1 MMRPP
6 FSLPGF
12 GGRKKPA
19 ESEVTTA
26 EPVLQHGLG
35 GKEKVR
41 ATDNEI
47 VEIKRGVSPSTSSSR
62 PRIPPS
68 KISAAV
74 SAKMKG
80 IKQDMT
86 EEEAAVYMQRCYAG
100 MRVRKKELNL
110 ALELNFAYETEIME
124 LREHRRGLVFG
135 LVYHVIYM
143 ILLFGAFTLQHGSSV
158 GDRFALVQS
167 IKGEIS
173 SIATADGTTFKSMSN
188 LDPQLWDWSD
198 TLVSTLGGQDRV
210 YMRTYNQVVGSMRME
225 SMRVSSESCAYKS
238 LDWTEFIFGRLR
250 SKLWESEARHPEC
263 YGSREAGLESAPFGP
278 NHDPTKWLSEDR
290 GQGSSYKVDLG
301 KDPRFAGY
309 KLQEMRRDGFVS
321 KSTRQVTISMA
332 VYNNALPMLC
342 EVKLVFEMS
351 RTGELDTFFTIEAMN
366 PMPYANEYFW
376 LQATLELLVLLCA
389 ISHAIIE
396 LLEMRG
402 AVRKLG
408 FSEGLHSY
416 CTDFWNVMDWA
427 GVVLV
432 ALFYVY
438 WLRLLFDTSRDVD
451 LDTTEYVDLQA
462 VALDYVTYNLLFN
475 MILLL
480 SLFSLLRYTELDHRM
495 ALLTRSI
502 SESLGDL
509 LPFGVLFCLFLFI
522 FAAIGYLLYGPL
534 LYEWSTL
541 PRSIVT
547 AIDIMIGNYQYIALE
562 VGIPKDSLLKN
573 IVGVIFFYVYF
584 FLMMLI
590 TLNIVIAI
598 LMDGYASVKER
609 TGSDVE
615 ERLSHNV
622 GTLGSIVFGRTK
634 NKKVKSPLGHK
645 PWTDARWTELLH
657 AVMRHRESLGGIVTF
672 GRVGAFMA
680 NLRALTGLVYLS
692 PEELKDMAWQ
702 IKHCFQQREFMSP
715 PDITQPYDEP
725 KLEDKV
731 HELGKDL
738 KFLLAPMEARLR
750 DLHRALITSEAV
762 AANIG
767 KPPTTPS
774 AAPASS
780 AAARAS
786 SSDVLG
792 NLVDSARADAGSSDT
807 LGSANLDAQQLWELV
822 LSQQQMIAEQ
832 QKTIARH
839 QAVMHQAHQGVAALM
854 EAPESEKAKSPS
866 TPKAT
871 SEEQV
876 GLMSRVGKF
885 VRGDD
890 QRTVSL

>member
-1 MMRPP
+1 MMNP
-6 FSLPGF
+6 FSWF
-12 GGRKKPA
+12 GTRTPPP

-35 GKEKVR
+35 GKEEVR
-41 ATDNEI
+41 REPDNVTIETVI
-47 VEIKRGVSPSTSSSR
+47 QPASSSK
-62 PRIPPS
+62 PRGS
-68 KISAAV
+68 KKADKKAV
-74 SAKMKG
+74 KH
-80 IKQDMT
+80 DMT

-100 MRVRKKELNL
+100 MKVRKKELNL
-110 ALELNFAYETEIME
+110 AAELSFAYELQIME
-124 LREHRRGLVFG
+124 LRQHRRGLVFG
-135 LVYHVIYM
+135 LAYHVVYM
-143 ILLFGAFTLQHGSSV
+143 VLLFGAFTLQHGSSV

-173 SIATADGTTFKSMSN
+173 SITTADGTSFGSMSN

-198 TLVSTLGGQDRV
+198 ALVATLGGQDRV

-238 LDWTEFIFGRLR
+238 LGWTEFIFGKLR

-263 YGSREAGLESAPFGP
+263 YGSRAAGLETAPFGP

-301 KDPRFAGY
+301 KDPQFAGY

-342 EVKLVFEMS
+342 EVKLVFEMGE
-351 RTGELDTFFTIEAMN
+351 TGELDTFFTIEAMN

-376 LQATLELLVLLCA
+376 LQATLELLVLICA

-396 LLEMRG
+396 IFEMRG

-408 FSEGLHSY
+408 WSQGLYSY
-416 CTDFWNVMDWA
+416 CTDFWNVMDWG
-427 GVVLV
+427 GVALV

-438 WLRLLFDTSRDVD
+438 WVRLLFDTSRDVD

-480 SLFSLLRYTELDHRM
+480 ALFSLLRYTELDHRM

-522 FAAIGYLLYGPL
+522 FATIGYLLYGPL

-541 PRSIVT
+541 PRAIVT

-562 VGIPKDSLLKN
+562 KGVPKDNLLKN
-573 IVGVIFFYVYF
+573 IVAVIFFYIYF

-598 LMDGYASVKER
+598 LMDGYASVKEK
-609 TGSDVE
+609 TGSEVE
-615 ERLSHNV
+615 ERLSYNV
-622 GTLGSIVFGRTK
+622 GGLGPIVFGQSK
-634 NKKVKSPLGHK
+634 NKKTKSPLGHK
-645 PWTDARWTELLH
+645 PWKEKRWIELLH
-657 AVMRHRESLGGIVTF
+657 AVMRRRESLGGIVTY
-672 GRVGAFMA
+672 GRIGAFMA
-680 NLRALTGLVYLS
+680 DLRALTGLVYLS
-692 PEELKDMAWQ
+692 PEELNDMAWQ
-702 IKHCFQQREFMSP
+702 IKHVFQHRDFASP
-715 PDITQPYDEP
+715 PDISKPYDEP
-725 KLEDKV
+725 KLEDKLEV
-731 HELGKDL
+731 LGKDL

-750 DLHRALITSEAV
+750 ELHRGLIITSRAS
-762 AANIG
+762 ADIG
-767 KPPTTPS
+767 QPPTNLS
-774 AAPASS
+774 AA
-780 AAARAS
+780 
-786 SSDVLG
+786 SSDFG
-792 NLVDSARADAGSSDT
+792 DSTRANAGSSDA

-832 QKTIARH
+832 QKTITRH

-854 EAPESEKAKSPS
+854 ETPASAKSPS
-866 TPKAT
+866 THKAT
-871 SEEQV
+871 GV
-876 GLMSRVGKF
+876 KF
-885 VRGDD
+885 VSDD
-890 QRTVSL
+890 ERTVSI

>member
-1 MMRPP
+1 MMNP
-6 FSLPGF
+6 FSWF
-12 GGRKKPA
+12 GTRTPPA

-35 GKEKVR
+35 GKEEVR
-41 ATDNEI
+41 REPDNVTIETVI
-47 VEIKRGVSPSTSSSR
+47 QPASSSK
-62 PRIPPS
+62 PS
-68 KISAAV
+68 SSKPKKADKKAV
-74 SAKMKG
+74 KH
-80 IKQDMT
+80 DMT

-100 MRVRKKELNL
+100 MKVRKKELNL
-110 ALELNFAYETEIME
+110 AAELSFAYELQIME
-124 LREHRRGLVFG
+124 LRQHRRGLVFG
-135 LVYHVIYM
+135 LAYHVVYM
-143 ILLFGAFTLQHGSSV
+143 VLLFGAFTLQHGSSV
-158 GDRFALVQS
+158 GDRFALVRS

-173 SIATADGTTFKSMSN
+173 SITTADGTSFESMSN

-198 TLVSTLGGQDRV
+198 ALVATLGGQDRV

-225 SMRVSSESCAYKS
+225 SMRVSSDSCAYKS
-238 LDWTEFIFGRLR
+238 LGWTEFIFGKLR

-263 YGSREAGLESAPFGP
+263 YGSRAAGLETAPFGP

-301 KDPRFAGY
+301 KDPQFAGY

-342 EVKLVFEMS
+342 EVKLVFEMGE
-351 RTGELDTFFTIEAMN
+351 TGELDTFFTIEAMN

-376 LQATLELLVLLCA
+376 LQATLELLVLICA

-396 LLEMRG
+396 IFEMRG

-408 FSEGLHSY
+408 WSQGLYSY
-416 CTDFWNVMDWA
+416 CTDFWNVMDWG
-427 GVVLV
+427 GVALV

-438 WLRLLFDTSRDVD
+438 WVRLLFDTSRDVD

-480 SLFSLLRYTELDHRM
+480 ALFSLLRYTELDHRM

-522 FAAIGYLLYGPL
+522 FATIGYLLYGPL

-541 PRSIVT
+541 PRAIVT

-562 VGIPKDSLLKN
+562 KGVPKDNLLKN
-573 IVGVIFFYVYF
+573 IVAVIFFYIYF

-598 LMDGYASVKER
+598 LMDGYASVKEK
-609 TGSDVE
+609 TGSEVE
-615 ERLSHNV
+615 ERLSYNV
-622 GTLGSIVFGRTK
+622 GGLGPIVFGQSK
-634 NKKVKSPLGHK
+634 NKKTKSPLGHK
-645 PWTDARWTELLH
+645 PWKEKRWIELLH
-657 AVMRHRESLGGIVTF
+657 AVMRRRESLGGIVTY
-672 GRVGAFMA
+672 GRIGAFMA
-680 NLRALTGLVYLS
+680 DLRALTGLVYLS
-692 PEELKDMAWQ
+692 PEELNDMAWQ
-702 IKHCFQQREFMSP
+702 IKHVFQHRDFASP
-715 PDITQPYDEP
+715 PDISKPYDEP
-725 KLEDKV
+725 KLEDKLE
-731 HELGKDL
+731 ELAKDL

-750 DLHRALITSEAV
+750 ELHRGLIITSRAS
-762 AANIG
+762 ADIG
-767 KPPTTPS
+767 QPPTNLS
-774 AAPASS
+774 AA
-780 AAARAS
+780 
-786 SSDVLG
+786 SSDFG
-792 NLVDSARADAGSSDT
+792 DSTRANAGSSDA

-832 QKTIARH
+832 QKTITRH

-854 EAPESEKAKSPS
+854 ETPASAKSPS
-866 TPKAT
+866 THKAT
-871 SEEQV
+871 GV
-876 GLMSRVGKF
+876 KF
-885 VRGDD
+885 VSDD
-890 QRTVSL
+890 ERTVSI

>member
-1 MMRPP
+1 MMNP
-6 FSLPGF
+6 FSWF
-12 GGRKKPA
+12 GTRTPPA

-35 GKEKVR
+35 GKEEVR
-41 ATDNEI
+41 REPDNVTIETVI
-47 VEIKRGVSPSTSSSR
+47 QPASSSK
-62 PRIPPS
+62 PS
-68 KISAAV
+68 SSKPKKADKKAV
-74 SAKMKG
+74 KH
-80 IKQDMT
+80 DMT

-100 MRVRKKELNL
+100 MKVRKKELNL
-110 ALELNFAYETEIME
+110 AAELSFAYELQIME
-124 LREHRRGLVFG
+124 LRQHRRGLVFG
-135 LVYHVIYM
+135 LAYHVVYM
-143 ILLFGAFTLQHGSSV
+143 VLLFGAFTLQHGSSV
-158 GDRFALVQS
+158 GDRFALVRS

-173 SIATADGTTFKSMSN
+173 SITTADGTSFESMSN

-198 TLVSTLGGQDRV
+198 ALVATLGGQDRV

-225 SMRVSSESCAYKS
+225 SMRVSSDSCAYKS
-238 LDWTEFIFGRLR
+238 LGWTEFIFGKLR

-263 YGSREAGLESAPFGP
+263 YGSRAAGLETAPFGP

-301 KDPRFAGY
+301 KDPQFAGY

-342 EVKLVFEMS
+342 EVKLVFEMGE
-351 RTGELDTFFTIEAMN
+351 TGELDTFFTIEAMN

-376 LQATLELLVLLCA
+376 LQATLELLVLICA

-396 LLEMRG
+396 IFEMRG

-408 FSEGLHSY
+408 WSQGLYSY
-416 CTDFWNVMDWA
+416 CTDFWNVMDWG
-427 GVVLV
+427 GVALV

-438 WLRLLFDTSRDVD
+438 WVRLLFDTSRDVD

-480 SLFSLLRYTELDHRM
+480 ALFSLLRYTELDHRM

-522 FAAIGYLLYGPL
+522 FATIGYLLYGPL

-541 PRSIVT
+541 PRAIVT

-562 VGIPKDSLLKN
+562 VGVPKDNLLKN
-573 IVGVIFFYVYF
+573 IVAVIFFYIYF

-598 LMDGYASVKER
+598 LMDGYASVKEK
-609 TGSDVE
+609 TGSEVE
-615 ERLSHNV
+615 ERLSYNV
-622 GTLGSIVFGRTK
+622 GGLGPIVFGQSK
-634 NKKVKSPLGHK
+634 NKKTKSPLGHK
-645 PWTDARWTELLH
+645 PWKEKRWIELLH
-657 AVMRHRESLGGIVTF
+657 AVMRRRESLGGIVTY
-672 GRVGAFMA
+672 GRIGAFMA
-680 NLRALTGLVYLS
+680 DLRALTGLVYLS
-692 PEELKDMAWQ
+692 PEELNDMAWQ
-702 IKHCFQQREFMSP
+702 IKHVFQHRDFASP
-715 PDITQPYDEP
+715 PDISKPYDEP
-725 KLEDKV
+725 KLEDKLE
-731 HELGKDL
+731 ELAKDL

-750 DLHRALITSEAV
+750 ELHRGLIITSRAS
-762 AANIG
+762 ADIG
-767 KPPTTPS
+767 QPPTNLS
-774 AAPASS
+774 AA
-780 AAARAS
+780 
-786 SSDVLG
+786 SSDFG
-792 NLVDSARADAGSSDT
+792 DSTRANAGSSDA

-832 QKTIARH
+832 QKTITRH

-854 EAPESEKAKSPS
+854 ETPASAKSPS
-866 TPKAT
+866 THKAT
-871 SEEQV
+871 GV
-876 GLMSRVGKF
+876 KF
-885 VRGDD
+885 VSDD
-890 QRTVSL
+890 ERTVSI

>member
-1 MMRPP
+1 MMNP
-6 FSLPGF
+6 FSWF
-12 GGRKKPA
+12 GTRTPPA

-35 GKEKVR
+35 GKEEVR
-41 ATDNEI
+41 REPDNVTIETVI
-47 VEIKRGVSPSTSSSR
+47 QPASSSK
-62 PRIPPS
+62 PS
-68 KISAAV
+68 SSKPKKADKKAV
-74 SAKMKG
+74 KH
-80 IKQDMT
+80 DMT

-100 MRVRKKELNL
+100 MKVRKKELNL
-110 ALELNFAYETEIME
+110 AAELSFAYELQIME
-124 LREHRRGLVFG
+124 LRQHRRGLVFG
-135 LVYHVIYM
+135 LAYHVVYM
-143 ILLFGAFTLQHGSSV
+143 VLLFGAFTLQHGSSV
-158 GDRFALVQS
+158 GDRFALVRS

-173 SIATADGTTFKSMSN
+173 SITTADGTSFESMSN

-198 TLVSTLGGQDRV
+198 ALVATLGGQDRV

-225 SMRVSSESCAYKS
+225 SMRVSSDSCAYKS
-238 LDWTEFIFGRLR
+238 LGWTEFIFGKLR

-263 YGSREAGLESAPFGP
+263 YGSRAAGLETAPFGP

-301 KDPRFAGY
+301 KDPQFAGY

-342 EVKLVFEMS
+342 EVKLVFEMGE
-351 RTGELDTFFTIEAMN
+351 TGELDTFFTIEAMN

-376 LQATLELLVLLCA
+376 LQATLELLVLICA

-396 LLEMRG
+396 IFEMRG

-408 FSEGLHSY
+408 WSQGLYSY
-416 CTDFWNVMDWA
+416 CTDFWNVMDWG

-438 WLRLLFDTSRDVD
+438 WVRLLFDTSRDVD
-451 LDTTEYVDLQA
+451 LDTTEYVDLQT

-480 SLFSLLRYTELDHRM
+480 ALFSLLRYTELDHRM

-522 FAAIGYLLYGPL
+522 FATIGYLLYGPL

-541 PRSIVT
+541 PRAIVT

-562 VGIPKDSLLKN
+562 VGVPKDNLLKN
-573 IVGVIFFYVYF
+573 IVAVIFFYIYF

-598 LMDGYASVKER
+598 LMDGYASVKEK
-609 TGSDVE
+609 TGSEVE
-615 ERLSHNV
+615 ERLSYNV
-622 GTLGSIVFGRTK
+622 GGLGPIVFGQSK
-634 NKKVKSPLGHK
+634 NKKTKSPLGHK
-645 PWTDARWTELLH
+645 PWKEKRWIELLH
-657 AVMRHRESLGGIVTF
+657 AVMRRRESLGGIVTY
-672 GRVGAFMA
+672 GRIGAFMA
-680 NLRALTGLVYLS
+680 DLRALTGLVYLS
-692 PEELKDMAWQ
+692 PEELNDMAWQ
-702 IKHCFQQREFMSP
+702 IKHVFQHRDFASP
-715 PDITQPYDEP
+715 PDISKPYDEP
-725 KLEDKV
+725 KLEDKLE
-731 HELGKDL
+731 ELGKDL

-750 DLHRALITSEAV
+750 ELHRGLIITSRAS
-762 AANIG
+762 ADIG
-767 KPPTTPS
+767 QPPTNLS
-774 AAPASS
+774 AA
-780 AAARAS
+780 
-786 SSDVLG
+786 SSDFG
-792 NLVDSARADAGSSDT
+792 DSTRANAGSSDA

-832 QKTIARH
+832 QKTITRH

-854 EAPESEKAKSPS
+854 ETPASAKSPS
-866 TPKAT
+866 THKAT
-871 SEEQV
+871 GV
-876 GLMSRVGKF
+876 KF
-885 VRGDD
+885 VSDD
-890 QRTVSL
+890 ERTVSI

>member
-1 MMRPP
+1 MMKPP
-6 FSLPGF
+6 FSLPRF
-12 GGRKKPA
+12 GSRKPPA

-26 EPVLQHGLG
+26 EPELQHGLG
-35 GKEKVR
+35 GKGKANANAADEVTSTVIPSASR
-41 ATDNEI
+41 
-47 VEIKRGVSPSTSSSR
+47 RGSKPAPSR
-62 PRIPPS
+62 
-68 KISAAV
+68 KKEV
-74 SAKMKG
+74 KN
-80 IKQDMT
+80 DMT
-86 EEEAAVYMQRCYAG
+86 EYEAAVYMQRCYAG
-100 MRVRKKELNL
+100 MKARKKELNL
-110 ALELNFAYETEIME
+110 AQELNFAYELEIME
-124 LREHRRGLVFG
+124 LRQHRRGLVFG

-173 SIATADGTTFKSMSN
+173 GIATADGTTFESISN

-198 TLVSTLGGQDRV
+198 ALVANLGGEDRV

-225 SMRVSSESCAYKS
+225 SMRVSSDSCAYKS
-238 LDWTEFIFGRLR
+238 LDWTEFIFGKLR

-263 YGSREAGLESAPFGP
+263 YGSRAAGLESAPFGP

-290 GQGSSYKVDLG
+290 GQGSTYKVDLG

-309 KLQEMRRDGFVS
+309 KLEEMRRDGFVS
-321 KSTRQVTISMA
+321 KETRQVTISMA

-366 PMPYANEYFW
+366 PMPYANEFFW
-376 LQATLELLVLLCA
+376 LQAALEFLVLLAA

-396 LLEMRG
+396 ILEMRG
-402 AVRKLG
+402 AVRNLG
-408 FSEGLHSY
+408 WSQGLYSY
-416 CTDFWNVMDWA
+416 CTDFWNVMDWG
-427 GVVLV
+427 GVALV

-438 WLRLLFDTSRDVD
+438 WVRLLFDTSRDVD
-451 LDTTEYVDLQA
+451 LDTTEYVDLQT

-522 FAAIGYLLYGPL
+522 FATIGYLLYGPL

-541 PRSIVT
+541 PRAIVT

-562 VGIPKDSLLKN
+562 VGVPKDSLLKN
-573 IVGVIFFYVYF
+573 FVAVIFFYVYF

-598 LMDGYASVKER
+598 LMDGYASVKEK
-609 TGSDVE
+609 TGSQVE

-622 GTLGSIVFGRTK
+622 GGLGPIVFGQSK
-634 NKKVKSPLGHK
+634 NKKLKSPLGHK
-645 PWTDARWTELLH
+645 PWKEARWIELLH
-657 AVMRHRESLGGIVTF
+657 AVMRRRESLGGVVTF

-680 NLRALTGLVYLS
+680 DLRSLTGLVHLS
-692 PEELKDMAWQ
+692 PEELSDMAWQ
-702 IKHCFQQREFMSP
+702 IKHVFQHREFMSP
-715 PDITQPYDEP
+715 PDIKNPYAEP
-725 KLEDKV
+725 NIEDKV
-731 HELGKDL
+731 EALGTDL

-750 DLHRALITSEAV
+750 ELHRALKESEAS
-762 AANIG
+762 ANIG
-767 KPPTTPS
+767 NPPTSAS
-774 AAPASS
+774 AAPAISS
-780 AAARAS
+780 FARAS
-786 SSDVLG
+786 SFDVLG
-792 NLVDSARADAGSSDT
+792 SSEVGDSARANAGSSDALP

-832 QKTIARH
+832 QKTIMRH

-854 EAPESEKAKSPS
+854 EVPAVATS
-866 TPKAT
+866 TPKSLRAT
-871 SEEQV
+871 DV
-876 GLMSRVGKF
+876 KF

-890 QRTVSL
+890 ERTVSL

>member
-1 MMRPP
+1 MMNP
-6 FSLPGF
+6 FSWF
-12 GGRKKPA
+12 GTRTPPA
-19 ESEVTTA
+19 EPEVTTA

-35 GKEKVR
+35 GKEEVR
-41 ATDNEI
+41 REPDNVTIETVI
-47 VEIKRGVSPSTSSSR
+47 QPASSSK
-62 PRIPPS
+62 PS
-68 KISAAV
+68 SSKPKKADKKAV
-74 SAKMKG
+74 KH
-80 IKQDMT
+80 DMT

-100 MRVRKKELNL
+100 MKVRKKELNL
-110 ALELNFAYETEIME
+110 AAELSFAYELQIME
-124 LREHRRGLVFG
+124 LRQHRRGLVFG
-135 LVYHVIYM
+135 LAYHVVYM
-143 ILLFGAFTLQHGSSV
+143 VLLFGAFTLQHGSSV
-158 GDRFALVQS
+158 GDRFALVRS

-173 SIATADGTTFKSMSN
+173 SITTADGTSFESMSN

-198 TLVSTLGGQDRV
+198 ALVATLGGQDRV

-238 LDWTEFIFGRLR
+238 LGWTEFIFGKLR

-263 YGSREAGLESAPFGP
+263 YGSRAAGLETAPFGP

-301 KDPRFAGY
+301 KDPQFAGY

-342 EVKLVFEMS
+342 EVKLVFEMGE
-351 RTGELDTFFTIEAMN
+351 TGELDTFFTIEAMN

-376 LQATLELLVLLCA
+376 LQATLELLVLICA

-396 LLEMRG
+396 IFEMRG

-408 FSEGLHSY
+408 WSQGLYSY
-416 CTDFWNVMDWA
+416 CTDFWNVMDWG
-427 GVVLV
+427 GVALV

-438 WLRLLFDTSRDVD
+438 WVRLLFDTSRDVD

-480 SLFSLLRYTELDHRM
+480 ALFSLLRYTELDHRM

-522 FAAIGYLLYGPL
+522 FATIGYLLYGPL

-541 PRSIVT
+541 PRAIVT

-562 VGIPKDSLLKN
+562 VGVPKDNLLKN
-573 IVGVIFFYVYF
+573 IVAVIFFYIYF

-598 LMDGYASVKER
+598 LMDGYASVKEK
-609 TGSDVE
+609 TGSEVE
-615 ERLSHNV
+615 ERLSYNV
-622 GTLGSIVFGRTK
+622 GGLGPIVFGQSK
-634 NKKVKSPLGHK
+634 NKKTKSPLGHK
-645 PWTDARWTELLH
+645 PWKEKRWIELLH
-657 AVMRHRESLGGIVTF
+657 AVMRRRESLGGIVTY
-672 GRVGAFMA
+672 GRIGAFMA
-680 NLRALTGLVYLS
+680 DLRALTGLVYLS
-692 PEELKDMAWQ
+692 PEELNDMAWQ
-702 IKHCFQQREFMSP
+702 IKHVFQHRDFASP
-715 PDITQPYDEP
+715 PDISKPYDEP
-725 KLEDKV
+725 KLEDKLE
-731 HELGKDL
+731 ELAKDL

-750 DLHRALITSEAV
+750 ELHRGLIITSRAS
-762 AANIG
+762 ADIG
-767 KPPTTPS
+767 QPPTNLS
-774 AAPASS
+774 AA
-780 AAARAS
+780 
-786 SSDVLG
+786 SSDFG
-792 NLVDSARADAGSSDT
+792 DSTRANAGSSDA

-832 QKTIARH
+832 QKTITRH

-854 EAPESEKAKSPS
+854 ETPASAKSPS
-866 TPKAT
+866 THKAT
-871 SEEQV
+871 GV
-876 GLMSRVGKF
+876 KF
-885 VRGDD
+885 VSDD
-890 QRTVSL
+890 ERTVSI